1 MKTSVRLL
9 FLMLVMLVGTSQLFA
24 QARKG
29 QIEVFGG
36 LALPLSPEE
45 FKDYFKMGFSLHG
58 QYVMFPSSQIGI
70 SFGAAYERFT
80 FDGDAFLQDLEEA
93 TGLDLTG
100 FEVDGNASIIEFG
113 VGIRPYLTKPEA
125 STQFY
130 LFGMGTYNL
139 LKSEATVS
147 FQGESEKVSGDE
159 NKPGVALGVGLEFPA
174 GEKINI
180 LTQALFRF
188 VFTEGDATNFVGI
201 TAGVAF

>member
-1 MKTSVRLL
+1 MKAGLRWF
-9 FLMLVMLVGTSQLFA
+9 FLMLVVLVGTSQLFA
-24 QARKG
+24 QARRP
-29 QIEVFGG
+29 QFEVFGG
-36 LALPLSPEE
+36 IALPLSPEE
-45 FKDYFKMGFSLHG
+45 FKDYYKMGFSLHG
-58 QYVMFPSSQIGI
+58 QYVIFPSSQIGI

-80 FDGDAFLQDLEEA
+80 FDGDAFLQDLEDA

-113 VGIRPYLTKPEA
+113 VGVRPYLTQPEA

-139 LKSEATVS
+139 LKSEATIS
-147 FQGESEKVSGDE
+147 FEGDSEKVSGDE
-159 NKPGVALGVGLEFPA
+159 NKPGVAVGAGLEFPA

-201 TAGVAF
+201 TAGIAF